1 MIHICLETTA
11 PYSIFWVEALRRAIG
26 NPMAM
31 TMVFKA
37 VRLGFCLLEK
47 VVIDLK
53 DIHSRLS
60 EL

>member
-1 MIHICLETTA
+1 MT
-11 PYSIFWVEALRRAIG
+11 
-26 NPMAM
+26 M

-37 VRLGFCLLEK
+37 VRLGAGFCLLEK